1 MSRIVA
7 IDYGRKRTGIAVS
20 DTMQIIANGLT
31 TVPTHELLDFI
42 TNYVKQESVERIII
56 GLPKQMNNEVS
67 ENMKNIEPF
76 VRSLKKR
83 LPDMP
88 VEYVDERFTSVLA
101 HRTMLEAGLKKK
113 DRQNKALVERATRY
127 ITAAG
132 SLLQDSMRVALS
144 CTDTAKARAFA
155 GTLSRRYISSSG
167 EAPHEEIRLLS
178 ALTLQGIIFYSN
190 TIAKLADT
198 TVVLDDEYGAA
209 SRTLLYALREEAL
222 QKGHNIVTCYCSM
235 SPYEKIEHL
244 FIPAL
249 RLCFVTSN
257 SYHPI
262 QFSGQRTIHCTRFCN
277 KEGLK
282 LRRKRLHFNK
292 RAVDELFA
300 QASSIQKE
308 AKECHDALEQY
319 YIDAVDFTFLEK
331 AYQYLLTTL

>member
-1 MSRIVA
+1 MSLYR
-7 IDYGRKRTGIAVS
+7 AV
-20 DTMQIIANGLT
+20 DRHKLQ
-31 TVPTHELLDFI
+31 
-42 TNYVKQESVERIII
+42 
-56 GLPKQMNNEVS
+56 
-67 ENMKNIEPF
+67 
-76 VRSLKKR
+76 
-83 LPDMP
+83 
-88 VEYVDERFTSVLA
+88 A
-101 HRTMLEAGLKKK
+101 HRSEIISLF
-113 DRQNKALVERATRY
+113 RQNTALVERATRY

-132 SLLQDSMRVALS
+132 SLLQDSMRVAL
-144 CTDTAKARAFA
+144 
-155 GTLSRRYISSSG
+155 
-167 EAPHEEIRLLS
+167 
-178 ALTLQGIIFYSN
+178 QGIIFYSN

-198 TVVLDDEYGAA
+198 IVVLDDEYGAA

>member
-1 MSRIVA
+1 MSLYR
-7 IDYGRKRTGIAVS
+7 AV
-20 DTMQIIANGLT
+20 DRHKLQ
-31 TVPTHELLDFI
+31 
-42 TNYVKQESVERIII
+42 
-56 GLPKQMNNEVS
+56 
-67 ENMKNIEPF
+67 
-76 VRSLKKR
+76 
-83 LPDMP
+83 
-88 VEYVDERFTSVLA
+88 A
-101 HRTMLEAGLKKK
+101 HRSEIISLF
-113 DRQNKALVERATRY
+113 RQNKALVERATRY

-198 TVVLDDEYGAA
+198 TVVLDDE
-209 SRTLLYALREEAL
+209 
-222 QKGHNIVTCYCSM
+222 GHNIVTCYCSM

>member
-1 MSRIVA
+1 M
-7 IDYGRKRTGIAVS
+7 
-20 DTMQIIANGLT
+20 
-31 TVPTHELLDFI
+31 
-42 TNYVKQESVERIII
+42 
-56 GLPKQMNNEVS
+56 
-67 ENMKNIEPF
+67 
-76 VRSLKKR
+76 
-83 LPDMP
+83 
-88 VEYVDERFTSVLA
+88 
-101 HRTMLEAGLKKK
+101 
-113 DRQNKALVERATRY
+113 
-127 ITAAG
+127 
-132 SLLQDSMRVALS
+132 
-144 CTDTAKARAFA
+144 
-155 GTLSRRYISSSG
+155 
-167 EAPHEEIRLLS
+167 
-178 ALTLQGIIFYSN
+178 TLQGIIFYSN

-198 TVVLDDEYGAA
+198 IVVLDDEYGAA

-282 LRRKRLHFNK
+282 LRRKRLRFNK

>member
-1 MSRIVA
+1 MLEPVYPVAFEDIVSL
-7 IDYGRKRTGIAVS
+7 YRAV
-20 DTMQIIANGLT
+20 DRHKLQ
-31 TVPTHELLDFI
+31 
-42 TNYVKQESVERIII
+42 
-56 GLPKQMNNEVS
+56 
-67 ENMKNIEPF
+67 
-76 VRSLKKR
+76 
-83 LPDMP
+83 
-88 VEYVDERFTSVLA
+88 A
-101 HRTMLEAGLKKK
+101 HRSEIISLF
-113 DRQNKALVERATRY
+113 RQNKALSERATRY

-155 GTLSRRYISSSG
+155 GTLSHRYISSSG

-198 TVVLDDEYGAA
+198 IVVLEDEYGAA

-222 QKGHNIVTCYCSM
+222 QKGHSIVTCYCSM

-257 SYHPI
+257 SYHPV
-262 QFSGQRTIHCTRFCN
+262 QFPGQRTIHCTRFCN

-292 RAVDELFA
+292 RAVDELFT

>member
-1 MSRIVA
+1 MSLYR
-7 IDYGRKRTGIAVS
+7 AV
-20 DTMQIIANGLT
+20 DRHKLQ
-31 TVPTHELLDFI
+31 
-42 TNYVKQESVERIII
+42 
-56 GLPKQMNNEVS
+56 
-67 ENMKNIEPF
+67 
-76 VRSLKKR
+76 
-83 LPDMP
+83 
-88 VEYVDERFTSVLA
+88 A
-101 HRTMLEAGLKKK
+101 HRSEIISLF
-113 DRQNKALVERATRY
+113 RQNTALVERATRY

-155 GTLSRRYISSSG
+155 GTLFPPLHFFLRRDS
-167 EAPHEEIRLLS
+167 ARRNQTVS

-198 TVVLDDEYGAA
+198 IVVLDDEYGAA

>member
-1 MSRIVA
+1 MSLYR
-7 IDYGRKRTGIAVS
+7 AV
-20 DTMQIIANGLT
+20 DRHKLQ
-31 TVPTHELLDFI
+31 
-42 TNYVKQESVERIII
+42 
-56 GLPKQMNNEVS
+56 
-67 ENMKNIEPF
+67 
-76 VRSLKKR
+76 
-83 LPDMP
+83 
-88 VEYVDERFTSVLA
+88 A
-101 HRTMLEAGLKKK
+101 HRSEIISLF
-113 DRQNKALVERATRY
+113 RQNKALVERATRY

-198 TVVLDDEYGAA
+198 IVVLDDEYGAA

-319 YIDAVDFTFLEK
+319 YIDGNARRSVRFSLFKATSLPKNVLLQTPYRQPAPEASPKTRPVLRPPRRRALAQRPSPTQRSPVDCAPL
-331 AYQYLLTTL
+331 QSP

>member
-1 MSRIVA
+1 MLEPVYPVAFEDIVSL
-7 IDYGRKRTGIAVS
+7 YRAV
-20 DTMQIIANGLT
+20 DRHKLQ
-31 TVPTHELLDFI
+31 
-42 TNYVKQESVERIII
+42 
-56 GLPKQMNNEVS
+56 
-67 ENMKNIEPF
+67 
-76 VRSLKKR
+76 
-83 LPDMP
+83 
-88 VEYVDERFTSVLA
+88 A
-101 HRTMLEAGLKKK
+101 HRSEIISLF
-113 DRQNKALVERATRY
+113 RQNTALVERATRY

>member
-1 MSRIVA
+1 MSLYR
-7 IDYGRKRTGIAVS
+7 AV
-20 DTMQIIANGLT
+20 DRHKLQ
-31 TVPTHELLDFI
+31 
-42 TNYVKQESVERIII
+42 
-56 GLPKQMNNEVS
+56 
-67 ENMKNIEPF
+67 
-76 VRSLKKR
+76 
-83 LPDMP
+83 
-88 VEYVDERFTSVLA
+88 A
-101 HRTMLEAGLKKK
+101 HRSEIISLF
-113 DRQNKALVERATRY
+113 RQNTALVERATRY

-144 CTDTAKARAFA
+144 CTDTAKGRAFA

-178 ALTLQGIIFYSN
+178 ALTLQGMIFYSN

-198 TVVLDDEYGAA
+198 IVVLDDEYGAA

>member
-1 MSRIVA
+1 MPHVLEPVYPVAFEDIVSL
-7 IDYGRKRTGIAVS
+7 YRAV
-20 DTMQIIANGLT
+20 DRPKLQ
-31 TVPTHELLDFI
+31 THRNE
-42 TNYVKQESVERIII
+42 II
-56 GLPKQMNNEVS
+56 GL
-67 ENMKNIEPF
+67 F
-76 VRSLKKR
+76 
-83 LPDMP
+83 
-88 VEYVDERFTSVLA
+88 
-101 HRTMLEAGLKKK
+101 
-113 DRQNKALVERATRY
+113 RQNKALVERATRY

-155 GTLSRRYISSSG
+155 GTLSRRYLPACG
-167 EAPHEEIRLLS
+167 GTPHEEIRLLS
-178 ALTLQGIIFYSN
+178 ALTLHGLIFYSD
-190 TIAKLADT
+190 TIQKLADT
-198 TVVLDDEYGAA
+198 IVVLEDEYGAA

-222 QKGHNIVTCYCSM
+222 QKGHSIFTCYCSM

-257 SYHPI
+257 SHHPVQI
-262 QFSGQRTIHCTRFCN
+262 PGQRTIHCTRFCN

-319 YIDAVDFTFLEK
+319 YIDAADFTFLEK

>member
-1 MSRIVA
+1 
-7 IDYGRKRTGIAVS
+7 
-20 DTMQIIANGLT
+20 
-31 TVPTHELLDFI
+31 
-42 TNYVKQESVERIII
+42 
-56 GLPKQMNNEVS
+56 
-67 ENMKNIEPF
+67 
-76 VRSLKKR
+76 
-83 LPDMP
+83 
-88 VEYVDERFTSVLA
+88 
-101 HRTMLEAGLKKK
+101 
-113 DRQNKALVERATRY
+113 
-127 ITAAG
+127 
-132 SLLQDSMRVALS
+132 
-144 CTDTAKARAFA
+144 
-155 GTLSRRYISSSG
+155 
-167 EAPHEEIRLLS
+167 
-178 ALTLQGIIFYSN
+178 
-190 TIAKLADT
+190 
-198 TVVLDDEYGAA
+198 
-209 SRTLLYALREEAL
+209 
-222 QKGHNIVTCYCSM
+222 M

-331 AYQYLLTTL
+331 AYQYLLTAL